1 MGNRKHATRVIADER
16 QQMARGNMK
25 AERVRKGMTLEDV
38 SNAIGVHVN
47 AISRWENDTAEP
59 TASNLIALC
68 HLYECSPEYLLGMVD
83 ERNAHAVAG

>member
-47 AISRWENDTAEP
+47 AISRWENDA
-59 TASNLIALC
+59 A
-68 HLYECSPEYLLGMVD
+68 
-83 ERNAHAVAG
+83 